1 MDPQAMDFRAPG
13 DELAYVLRVYG
24 ADDNFDETQPQPL
37 WVVYSDTVPAD
48 DAIDE
53 EQEEPA
59 LLAAYGENTL
69 GLHNIGLS
77 SGTVNVRGN
86 NVPDGHAVWV
96 AGRPIPVDENGS
108 FVAEEILPQGAHTV
122 EVAVLDEEGAGE
134 LYLRDLE
141 FEDNDWFYVGMADL
155 TVSTNEA
162 SGPIDLLQG
171 ENAPYDYDSTVDGR
185 LAFFVNGKF
194 GDHWR
199 LTASADTREG
209 PLDDI
214 FSNFL
219 NKSPDSLFRRID
231 SDYYYPTFGDDSTV
245 QEMAPTMGKFFVRLS
260 QDENFGQ
267 WGNFKSW
274 LHEQ

>member
-1 MDPQAMDFRAPG
+1 M
-13 DELAYVLRVYG
+13 
-24 ADDNFDETQPQPL
+24 
-37 WVVYSDTVPAD
+37 
-48 DAIDE
+48 
-53 EQEEPA
+53 
-59 LLAAYGENTL
+59 
-69 GLHNIGLS
+69 
-77 SGTVNVRGN
+77 RGN

-199 LTASADTREG
+199 ADRQ
-209 PLDDI
+209 
-214 FSNFL
+214 
-219 NKSPDSLFRRID
+219 RRHARRPARRHLQQLPEQVAGFAVPSYRQRLLL
-231 SDYYYPTFGDDSTV
+231 SDL
-245 QEMAPTMGKFFVRLS
+245 R
-260 QDENFGQ
+260 
-267 WGNFKSW
+267 
-274 LHEQ
+274 